1 MHPDVHEL
9 HHKAGLASL
18 GASEE
23 ERERI
28 CAVLWYVFEM
38 GLTTDDNNKRR
49 LLGGS
54 LLSSTLEA
62 ENAMSD
68 KANVIKFKDFDELRY
83 EDI

>member
-1 MHPDVHEL
+1 MDPDVHEVN
-9 HHKAGLASL
+9 HKAGLASL

-28 CAVLWYVFEM
+28 CSVLWYTFEM
-38 GLTTDDNNKRR
+38 GLTTDDKNERR

-54 LLSSTLEA
+54 LLSSSLEA
-62 ENAMSD
+62 QNAMSH
-68 KANVIKFKDFDELRY
+68 KANVVKFKDFDELRY